1 MQVVV
6 LLAGVVDP
14 KWRLTSLAEPNLP
27 RKLSPFDE
35 AALECGLKLRDAD
48 PGLRLTAV
56 LVGGAELDA
65 LARAA
70 AAFRPHRVFRFDAAL
85 PWDPRAALALLAAA
99 ARAAAP
105 ESGLVLIGREF
116 GDTDDGVLPAALA
129 EAEGWRYGGLAHAVA
144 LAGDVAVLQRS
155 RGPRAETLRL
165 PLPALASITN
175 DRGNRLRHPLMKNVI
190 LAKREPVAV
199 VTPAIPAPE
208 PMLALRR
215 HALVPPPKR
224 GSGACRLLDGPL
236 EAQAEELLGA
246 LRGAGS

>member
-35 AALECGLKLRDAD
+35 AALECALKLRDAD
-48 PGLRLTAV
+48 AGVRLTAV
-56 LVGGAELDA
+56 LVGGTELD
-65 LARAA
+65 LLVRAA
-70 AAFRPHRVFRFDAAL
+70 AAFRPHGVFRFDASL

-99 ARAAAP
+99 ARAATP
-105 ESGLVLIGREF
+105 EPDLVLIGREF

-175 DRGNRLRHPLMKNVI
+175 ERGNKLRHPLMKNVM

-199 VTPAIPAPE
+199 VTPAIAAPE
-208 PMLALRR
+208 PTLALRQ
-215 HALVPPPKR
+215 HALVPPPTR
-224 GSGACRLLDGPL
+224 GSGACRLLDGPR
-236 EAQAEELLGA
+236 ETQVEELLRT
-246 LRGAGS
+246 LREVAS